1 MLRFAFIFINFKIT
15 FHILIMIYS
24 TFCKG
29 YFSLRAFL
37 TILLF
42 CTLTTT
48 TYSQTNP
55 TTINFEEYQ
64 SLTSK
69 GSVPEDFLLSVSKR
83 YVAKNET
90 VNEDTDKKTAKNID
104 QFNLQSSFSLK
115 QLLWSGNVIF
125 GDEVSEYLN
134 EIASNLLKDDEEL
147 RNKVRFYVVKSP
159 VPNAFANPDGAIF
172 INLGLVARAENE
184 AQLAYILAHE
194 ITHYVKQHSINQF
207 LFGKEVNSKK
217 NKRAFRFD
225 NKSDE
230 LYAKRLVQSNYSK
243 EHEIEAD
250 TYGWNIFKNTE
261 YDLLAAAKTF
271 DMLQNTRQPFD
282 TLVFESKFLNNSYIQ
297 LPDSTYYIDTLH
309 IVEREELD
317 SAELE
322 EMLALSTHPSAAER
336 QELAMQRM
344 NESGATNG
352 GKEYVISKEK
362 FELVQKIARFE
373 LCQLYLSDAKYI
385 DALYHT
391 LLLQEQYG
399 DSKYVQMSL
408 TKALYGVAKYD
419 NAKARIYLDQLYS
432 RMDWNGRNWYFALEE
447 LDDYQLTVLALAHCF
462 EMLDKYPDEP
472 YLKNAIP
479 SLLMDMKL
487 YYEDFSK
494 GKTGGKK
501 KNQVNY
507 TEDLMYPAW
516 QKVQT
521 HAGFEELRKQ
531 GDRLYLD
538 YQQDKNRKEEGM
550 SEVEMKRLRDNLT
563 QGYALG
569 INKIV
574 MVNPFYVRL
583 DTRKNQPLDIF
594 TSDSMQTVF
603 YQEVEQNSKDLRLDV
618 VSLDP
623 VAFEENDAEKFND
636 LAVIN
641 SWYKEMGESNVD
653 MITSNYDALQDL
665 SKKYGTPYFTRMA
678 VIDKKVK
685 FRTAPVFASLFFFP
699 AIPFVIYNQAA
710 KHDSIFITIM
720 HDVNTGEVKMIQG
733 NTSKRSIK
741 KKKLSEITRSHLFQI
756 KRKKR

>member
-1 MLRFAFIFINFKIT
+1 MS
-15 FHILIMIYS
+15 YS
-24 TFCKG
+24 TFCKY
-29 YFSLRAFL
+29 YFDKILFVG
-37 TILLF
+37 ILLACF
-42 CTLTTT
+42 ITATNYS
-48 TYSQTNP
+48 YSQNDSAS
-55 TTINFEEYQ
+55 INFEEYQ
-64 SLTSK
+64 PLQSK
-69 GSVPEDFLLSVSKR
+69 GTVPQDFLLSVSER
-83 YVAKNET
+83 YVAKNQAIGE
-90 VNEDTDKKTAKNID
+90 NIDKKTAKNID

-115 QLLWSGNVIF
+115 QLLWSGNVLF

-134 EIASNLLKDDEEL
+134 EIASKLLKDDDEL
-147 RNKVRFYVVKSP
+147 RNKVRFYIVKSP

-217 NKRAFRFD
+217 KKNAFRFD

-230 LYAKRLVQSNYSK
+230 LYAKRLAQSNYSK

-250 TYGWNIFKNTE
+250 TYGWELFKNTE

-282 TLVFESKFLNNSYIQ
+282 TLVFESKFLNNSYIE
-297 LPDSTYYIDTLH
+297 LPDSTYYIDTVH

-322 EMLALSTHPSAAER
+322 ELLALSTHPSAAER
-336 QELAMQRM
+336 QELAMKRM
-344 NESGATNG
+344 NESGTTNG

-408 TKALYGVAKYD
+408 TKALYGIAKYD

-432 RMDWNGRNWYFALEE
+432 RMDWKGRNWYFALEE

-462 EMLDKYPDEP
+462 EMLDKYPSEA

-487 YYEDFSK
+487 HYDDFSK
-494 GKTGGKK
+494 GKTVGKK
-501 KNQVNY
+501 KNQINY

-516 QKVQT
+516 QKVQA
-521 HAGFEELRKQ
+521 HAEFEELRKQ
-531 GDRLYLD
+531 GDRLYLEH
-538 YQQDKNRKEEGM
+538 QKNENRREEGM
-550 SEVEMKRLRDNLT
+550 SDVEAKRLSDNLT

-569 INKIV
+569 INKII

-583 DTRKNQPLDIF
+583 DTRKKQPLDIF
-594 TSDSMQTVF
+594 TTDSMQNVF
-603 YQEVEQNSKDLRLDV
+603 NQELEQNSENLKLDI
-618 VSLDP
+618 VSLNP
-623 VAFEENDAEKFND
+623 SAFGENDAEKFND
-636 LAVIN
+636 LAIIN

-653 MITSNYDALQDL
+653 MIASNYDALQDL
-665 SKKYGTPYFTRMA
+665 SKKHDTPYLTRMA
-678 VIDKKVK
+678 VIDAKVK
-685 FRTAPVFASLFFFP
+685 FRTAPVFMSVFFLP
-699 AIPFVIYNQAA
+699 VLPYVVYRQATRHESIY
-710 KHDSIFITIM
+710 ITLM
-720 HDVNTGEVKMIQG
+720 HDINTGEVKMIQG
-733 NTSKRSIK
+733 NKSNTSIK
-741 KKKLSEITRSHLFQI
+741 KKNLSDITRSHLFQI

>member
-1 MLRFAFIFINFKIT
+1 MFILSTYLTLIT
-15 FHILIMIYS
+15 NDS
-24 TFCKG
+24 
-29 YFSLRAFL
+29 
-37 TILLF
+37 
-42 CTLTTT
+42 
-48 TYSQTNP
+48 YSQNDS

-64 SLTSK
+64 PLESK
-69 GSVPEDFLLSVSKR
+69 GTVPEDFLLSVSDR
-83 YVAKNET
+83 YVAKNAT
-90 VNEDTDKKTAKNID
+90 IAKGTDKKTAKSID
-104 QFNLQSSFSLK
+104 NFNLQSSFSLK

-125 GDEVSEYLN
+125 GDDISQYLN
-134 EIASNLLKDDEEL
+134 EIATELLKDNEEL
-147 RNKVRFYVVKSP
+147 QGKVRFYVVKSP

-207 LFGKEVNSKK
+207 LFREAVNSKK
-217 NKRAFRFD
+217 NKKAFRFD

-230 LYAKRLVQSNYSK
+230 LYAKRLAQSNYSK

-250 TYGWNIFKNTE
+250 TYGWEIFKETE

-271 DMLQNTRQPFD
+271 DMLQNTRRPFD

-297 LPDSTYYIDTLH
+297 LPDSTYYIDTVH

-317 SAELE
+317 SAEIE
-322 EMLALSTHPSAAER
+322 ELLALSTHPSAAER
-336 QELAMQRM
+336 QDLAMKRM
-344 NESGATNG
+344 NESSVTNA
-352 GKEYVISKEK
+352 GKEYIISKEK
-362 FELVQKIARFE
+362 FELVQKTARFE

-408 TKALYGVAKYD
+408 TKALYGIAKYD
-419 NAKARIYLDQLYS
+419 NEKARIYLDQLYS

-462 EMLDKYPDEP
+462 EMLDKYPSEA

-479 SLLMDMKL
+479 SLLMDIKL
-487 YYEDFSK
+487 YYSNFSE
-494 GKTGGKK
+494 GKTIGKK
-501 KNQVNY
+501 KNQINY
-507 TEDLMYPAW
+507 SEDLMYPAW
-516 QKVQT
+516 QKIQA
-521 HAGFEELRKQ
+521 HKEFEELRKQ
-531 GDRLYLD
+531 GDRLYLAH
-538 YQQDKNRKEEGM
+538 KKAENRREDGM
-550 SEVEMKRLRDNLT
+550 SAAEMKKMSDNFT

-574 MVNPFYVRL
+574 MVNPFYIRV
-583 DTRKNQPLDIF
+583 DARKDQPLDIF

-603 YQEVEQNSKDLRLDV
+603 HQELKQNSKDVKLGL
-618 VSLDP
+618 VSLNP
-623 VAFEENDAEKFND
+623 VAFGKNDAEKFND

-641 SWYKEMGESNVD
+641 SWYKEMGESNVN
-653 MITSNYDALQDL
+653 MIASNYDELQAL

-685 FRTAPVFASLFFFP
+685 FRTAPVFASIFFWP
-699 AIPFVIYNQAA
+699 IIPYVVYRQATR
-710 KHDSIFITIM
+710 HESIFITLM

-733 NTSKRSIK
+733 NTSKKSIK

-756 KRKKR
+756 KRKRR